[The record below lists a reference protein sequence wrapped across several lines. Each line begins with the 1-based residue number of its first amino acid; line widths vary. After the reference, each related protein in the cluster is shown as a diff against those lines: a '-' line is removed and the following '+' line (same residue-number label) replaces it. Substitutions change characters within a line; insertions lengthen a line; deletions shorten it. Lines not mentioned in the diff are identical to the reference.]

1 MRAQLYDRRHHLAND
16 LLFLLFVA
24 HMNYVRHLEVIG
36 HLHILLNSAFVIRA
50 IYMSMRCCIF
60 DVGFLSKIFY
70 MYLVVKLKFTIRCNQ
85 KKTKQ
90 LLHCLVT
97 FHFILLFFLFFN
109 VLFYFF
115 NFFSFIFKFRSHTE
129 FFVFVII
136 FSSHRTKF

>member
-1 MRAQLYDRRHHLAND
+1 MRAQLNDRRHHLVIG
-16 LLFLLFVA
+16 LLSQLFVA

-90 LLHCLVT
+90 LLHCLVVLN
-97 FHFILLFFLFFN
+97 FILFFFLFFN
-109 VLFYFF
+109 ELFYFF
-115 NFFSFIFKFRSHTE
+115 NFFSFIFIFRYNTKL
-129 FFVFVII
+129 FIFIII
-136 FSSHRTKF
+136 FSS